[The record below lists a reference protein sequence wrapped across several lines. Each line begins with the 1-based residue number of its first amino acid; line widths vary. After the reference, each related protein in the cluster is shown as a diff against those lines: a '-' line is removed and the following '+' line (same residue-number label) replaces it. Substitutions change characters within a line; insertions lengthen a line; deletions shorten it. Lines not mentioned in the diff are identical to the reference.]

1 MERFSHAVVIDPTNL
16 TDEGRAELRALCD
29 RVDFFDTAPDGEEET
44 IRRMAGC
51 DALFVSYKTP
61 ISAAAIASAPGL
73 RYIGMCCS
81 LYGADSANVD
91 IRAAEARGIP
101 VTGIFD
107 YGDEGVI
114 EYEVAAL
121 VNLLHGFEGPLWRG
135 EPRELGG
142 LKVGIIGLGT
152 VGIKL
157 ARALQFFGAQLYYFS
172 RTPKPQVE
180 KKLGIRYLPLKELL
194 QTCDA
199 VSTHLPR
206 GTRLLGGEEFAAF
219 TGGKL
224 LLNTSLG
231 DTFDRAALKEWLAE
245 DGDNYY
251 LCDGC
256 GIGDAAPELE
266 GLRGVLLTHRGSGA
280 SLQMNQ
286 RLSRKVLD
294 NALAFLQG
302 R

>member
-1 MERFSHAVVIDPTNL
+1 MDISIQ
-16 TDEGRAELRALCD
+16 GRSVALLAKLIKHD
-29 RVDFFDTAPDGEEET
+29 LKDVPAYGYVLQKPPFD
-44 IRRMAGC
+44 
-51 DALFVSYKTP
+51 
-61 ISAAAIASAPGL
+61 
-73 RYIGMCCS
+73 
-81 LYGADSANVD
+81 
-91 IRAAEARGIP
+91 AR
-101 VTGIFD
+101 
-107 YGDEGVI
+107 
-114 EYEVAAL
+114 
-121 VNLLHGFEGPLWRG
+121 
-135 EPRELGG
+135 
-142 LKVGIIGLGT
+142 
-152 VGIKL
+152 
-157 ARALQFFGAQLYYFS
+157 
-172 RTPKPQVE
+172 
-180 KKLGIRYLPLKELL
+180 
-194 QTCDA
+194 A

-206 GTRLLGGEEFAAF
+206 GTRLLGREEFAAF